1 MQGPLREQARS
12 HRGAAGLVGWC
23 GGQSSMNLSGPFIK
37 RPVATMLLSLAIMLL
52 GGVSFGLLPVSPL
65 PQMDFP
71 VIVVQASL
79 PGASPEVM
87 ASTVATPLER
97 SFGSIAG
104 VNTMSS
110 RSSQGSTR
118 VILQFDLDRDING
131 AAREVQAAIN
141 ASRTLLPSGM
151 RSMPTYKKV
160 NPSQAPIMVL
170 SLTSDVLEKGQLYD
184 LASTILSQSL
194 SQVQGVGEVQIGGS
208 SLPAV
213 RIELEPQSLNQYGV
227 ALDDVRNTIANA
239 NVRRP
244 KGSVEDDQ
252 RLWQVQANDQLEKA
266 KDYESLIIH
275 YNGGAALRLKDVA
288 KVSDG
293 VEDRYNSGFFND
305 DAAVLLVINR
315 QAGANIIETVNE
327 IKAQLPALQAVLPAS
342 VKLNLAMDRSPVIK
356 ATLHEAEMTLL
367 IAVALVI
374 LVVFLFLGNFRAS
387 LIPTLAVP
395 VSLVGTFAV
404 MYLYGF
410 SLNNLSLMAL
420 ILATGL
426 VVDDA
431 IVVLENISRHIDEG
445 VRPMRA
451 AYLGAQEV
459 GFTLLSMN
467 VSLVA
472 VFLSILFMGGIIESL
487 FREFSITLAAAIVV
501 SLVVSLT
508 LTPMLCA
515 RWLKPHT
522 PGQEN
527 RLQRWSRRAN
537 DWMVGKYATS
547 LDWVLRHKRLTLL
560 SLFVTIG
567 VNIALYVVVP
577 KTFMPQQDTG
587 QLIGFVRGDDGLS
600 FSVMQPKMEIF
611 RRAVLKDEA
620 VESVAGFIGGNNG
633 TNNAFMLV
641 RLKPIKE
648 RSISAQ
654 KVIERL
660 RKEMP
665 KVPGA
670 QLMLMADQDLQFGG
684 GREQTTSQ
692 YSYILQSGD
701 LGALREWYPKVVTAL
716 KALPELTAID
726 AREGRGAR
734 QVTLIVDRD
743 QAKRLGVDMDMV
755 TAVLNNAYSQRQIST
770 IYDSLNQYQ
779 VVMEVNPKYAQDP
792 ITLKQVQV
800 ITADGA
806 RIPLSTIAHY
816 ENSLE
821 NDRVSHEG
829 QFASESIAF
838 DMAEGVTVEQGGAA
852 IERAIAKVGLPEDVI
867 AKMAGT
873 ADAFAATQK
882 SQPWMILGALVAVY
896 LVLGVLYE
904 SYIHPLTILSTLP
917 SAGVGALL
925 SIYALGGEFSLIS
938 LLGLFLLIGV
948 VKKNAILMIDL
959 ALQLE
964 RSQGMAPLE
973 SIRSACLQRLRPILM
988 TTLAAILGALPLL
1001 MSRAEGAEMRQPL
1014 GLTII
1019 GGLIFSQVLTLYTT
1033 PVVYL
1038 YLDRLRH
1045 RFNKWRGVRTDA
1057 ALETPL

>member
-1 MQGPLREQARS
+1 
-12 HRGAAGLVGWC
+12 
-23 GGQSSMNLSGPFIK
+23 MNLSGPFIR

-97 SFGSIAG
+97 SFGAIAG

-141 ASRTLLPSGM
+141 ASRNLLPSGM

-213 RIELEPQSLNQYGV
+213 RIELEPQALNQYGV
-227 ALDDVRNTIANA
+227 ALDDVRTTIANA

-244 KGSVEDDQ
+244 KGSVEDSQ

-275 YNGGAALRLKDVA
+275 YADGAALRLKDVA
-288 KVSDG
+288 KVSDS

-431 IVVLENISRHIDEG
+431 IVVLENISRHIDKG
-445 VRPMRA
+445 VPPMKA

-501 SLVVSLT
+501 SLLVSLT

-527 RLQRWSRRAN
+527 RLQRWSQRAN

-547 LDWVLRHKRLTLL
+547 LDWVLRHRRLTLL

-587 QLIGFVRGDDGLS
+587 QLIGFVRGDNGLS
-600 FSVMQPKMEIF
+600 FSVMQPKMETF
-611 RRAVLKDEA
+611 RRAVLKDDA
-620 VESVAGFIGGNNG
+620 VQSVAGFIGGNNG

-648 RSISAQ
+648 RNLSAQ

-701 LGALREWYPKVVTAL
+701 LGALREWYPKVVAAF

-726 AREGRGAR
+726 AREGRGAQ

-743 QAKRLGVDMDMV
+743 QAKRLGVDMNMV

-792 ITLKQVQV
+792 VTLNQVKV

-816 ENSLE
+816 ESSLE

-838 DMAEGVTVEQGGAA
+838 DMADGVTVEQGSAA

-867 AKMAGT
+867 SKMAGT
-873 ADAFAATQK
+873 ADAFAAAQK

-925 SIYALGGEFSLIS
+925 SIYVLGGEFSLIS

-964 RSQGMAPLE
+964 RHQGLEPLE

-1001 MSRAEGAEMRQPL
+1001 LSRAEGAEMRQPL

-1019 GGLIFSQVLTLYTT
+1019 GGLVFSQVLTLYTT

-1038 YLDRLRH
+1038 YLDKLRH
-1045 RFNKWRGVRTDA
+1045 RFNRWRGVRTDA

>member
-1 MQGPLREQARS
+1 
-12 HRGAAGLVGWC
+12 
-23 GGQSSMNLSGPFIK
+23 MNLSGPFIR
-37 RPVATMLLSLAIMLL
+37 RPVATLLLSLAIMLL

-71 VIVVQASL
+71 VIVVSASL

-97 SFGSIAG
+97 SFGAIAG

-118 VILQFDLDRDING
+118 VILQFDQDRDING

-141 ASRTLLPSGM
+141 ASRNLLPSGM

-170 SLTSDVLEKGQLYD
+170 SLTSDVLSKGELYD

-194 SQVQGVGEVQIGGS
+194 SQVPGVGEVQIGGS

-213 RIELEPQSLNQYGV
+213 RIELEPQLLNQYGV
-227 ALDDVRNTIANA
+227 SLDEVRNTIANA

-244 KGSVEDDQ
+244 KGAVSDGE
-252 RLWQVQANDQLEKA
+252 RNWQIQANDQLEKA
-266 KDYESLIIH
+266 KDYEPLIIR
-275 YNGGAALRLKDVA
+275 YQDGAALRLSHVA
-288 KVSDG
+288 KVQDS
-293 VEDRYNSGFFND
+293 VEDRYNSGFFNN
-305 DAAVLLVINR
+305 DAAVLLVVNR
-315 QAGANIIETVNE
+315 QAGANIIETVNA

-367 IAVALVI
+367 IAVALLI

-395 VSLVGTFAV
+395 VSLVGTFAI

-431 IVVLENISRHIDEG
+431 IVVLENISRHIDAG
-445 VRPMRA
+445 IAPMKA
-451 AYLGAQEV
+451 AYLGAKEV

-487 FREFSITLAAAIVV
+487 FREFSITLAASIVV

-515 RWLKPHT
+515 RWLKPHV
-522 PGQEN
+522 PGTEN
-527 RLQRWSRRAN
+527 AMQRWSNRLNER
-537 DWMVGKYATS
+537 MVNGYARS
-547 LDWVLRHKRLTLL
+547 LDWVLRHKRL
-560 SLFVTIG
+560 SLFSLLVTIG
-567 VNIALYVVVP
+567 VNVALYVVVP

-611 RRAVLKDEA
+611 RKAVLADPA
-620 VESVAGFIGGNNG
+620 VESVAGFIGGNGG
-633 TNNAFMLV
+633 TNNALMIV
-641 RLKPIKE
+641 RLKPISE
-648 RSISAQ
+648 RKISAQ

-660 RKEMP
+660 RETLP
-665 KVPGA
+665 KVPGGR
-670 QLMLMADQDLQFGG
+670 LMLMADQDLQFGG
-684 GREQTTSQ
+684 GREQTSSQ

-701 LGALREWYPKVVTAL
+701 LSELRTWYPKVVEAL

-726 AREGRGAR
+726 AREGRGA
-734 QVTLIVDRD
+734 QQGTLVVDRD
-743 QAKRLGVDMDMV
+743 QAKRLGVDMNMV

-770 IYDSLNQYQ
+770 IYDSLNQYR
-779 VVMEVNPKYAQDP
+779 VVMEVNPQYARDP
-792 ITLKQVQV
+792 ETLNQVQV
-800 ITADGA
+800 ITADGQ

-816 ENSLE
+816 ENSLQD
-821 NDRVSHEG
+821 DRVEHEG
-829 QFASESIAF
+829 QFASETIAF
-838 DMAEGVTVEQGGAA
+838 DLANGVSLEQGTAA
-852 IERAIAKVGLPEDVI
+852 IERAIAKLGLPEDVI

-873 ADAFAATQK
+873 GDAFAATQK
-882 SQPWMILGALVAVY
+882 SQPFMILGALVAVY
-896 LVLGVLYE
+896 LVLGILYE

-925 SIYALGGEFSLIS
+925 SIYLTGGEFSLIS

-964 RSQGMAPLE
+964 RHAGMSPQE

-988 TTLAAILGALPLL
+988 TTLAALLGALPLML
-1001 MSRAEGAEMRQPL
+1001 SHAEGAEMRQPL

-1019 GGLIFSQVLTLYTT
+1019 GGLIFSQILTLYTT

-1038 YLDRLRH
+1038 YLDRVRH
-1045 RFNKWRGVRTDA
+1045 RFNQWRGVRTDA

>member
-1 MQGPLREQARS
+1 
-12 HRGAAGLVGWC
+12 
-23 GGQSSMNLSGPFIK
+23 MNLSGPFIK

-71 VIVVQASL
+71 VIVVSASL

-97 SFGSIAG
+97 AFGAIAG

-110 RSSQGSTR
+110 NSSQGSTR
-118 VILQFDLDRDING
+118 VILQFDQDRDING

-141 ASRTLLPSGM
+141 ASRNLLPSGM
-151 RSMPTYKKV
+151 KSMPTYKKI

-170 SLTSDVLEKGQLYD
+170 SLTSEVLSKGQLYD

-194 SQVQGVGEVQIGGS
+194 SQVPGVGEVQIGGS

-213 RIELEPQSLNQYGV
+213 RIELEPQLLNQYGV
-227 ALDDVRNTIANA
+227 SLDDVRNTIASA

-244 KGSVEDDQ
+244 KGAVSDGE
-252 RLWQVQANDQLEKA
+252 RNWQIQANDQLEKA
-266 KDYESLIIH
+266 KDYEPLIIR
-275 YNGGAALRLKDVA
+275 YQDGAALRLSHVA
-288 KVSDG
+288 KVKDS
-293 VEDRYNSGFFND
+293 VEDRYNSGFFNN
-305 DAAVLLVINR
+305 DAAVLLVVNR
-315 QAGANIIETVNE
+315 QAGANIIETVNA

-342 VKLNLAMDRSPVIK
+342 VQLNVAMDRSPVIK

-395 VSLVGTFAV
+395 VSLVGTFAI

-431 IVVLENISRHIDEG
+431 IVVLENISRHIDAG
-445 VRPMRA
+445 VAPMKA
-451 AYLGAQEV
+451 AMLGAKEV

-472 VFLSILFMGGIIESL
+472 VFLSILFMGGIVESL
-487 FREFSITLAAAIVV
+487 FREFSITLAASIIV

-515 RWLKPHT
+515 RWLKPHV
-522 PGQEN
+522 PGTEN
-527 RLQRWSRRAN
+527 AMQRWSIRLNQR
-537 DWMVGKYATS
+537 MVSGYARS

-560 SLFVTIG
+560 SLLVTIG
-567 VNIALYVVVP
+567 VNVALYVVVP

-611 RRAVLKDEA
+611 RKAVLADPA
-620 VESVAGFIGGNNG
+620 VESVAGFIGGNGG
-633 TNNAFMLV
+633 TNNAFMIV
-641 RLKPIKE
+641 RLKPISE
-648 RSISAQ
+648 RKVSAQ

-660 RKEMP
+660 RESMP
-665 KVPGA
+665 KVPGGR
-670 QLMLMADQDLQFGG
+670 LMLMADQDLQFGG
-684 GREQTTSQ
+684 GRDQTSSQ

-701 LGALREWYPKVVTAL
+701 LGELRTWYPKVVAAF

-726 AREGRGAR
+726 AREGRGAQ
-734 QVTLIVDRD
+734 QVTLVVDRD

-792 ITLKQVQV
+792 ETLNQVQV
-800 ITADGA
+800 ITADGQ
-806 RIPLSTIAHY
+806 RIPLSAIAHY
-816 ENSLE
+816 ENSLQ

-838 DMAEGVTVEQGGAA
+838 DLAPGVTLEQGTAA
-852 IERAIAKVGLPEDVI
+852 IERAVAKLGLPEEVI
-867 AKMAGT
+867 VKMAGT
-873 ADAFAATQK
+873 GDAFSATQK
-882 SQPWMILGALVAVY
+882 SQPFMILGALVAVY
-896 LVLGVLYE
+896 LVLGILYE

-925 SIYALGGEFSLIS
+925 SIYLTGGEFSLIS

-964 RSQGMAPLE
+964 RHSGLDPQA

-988 TTLAAILGALPLL
+988 TTLAAILGALPLML
-1001 MSRAEGAEMRQPL
+1001 SSAEGAEMRQPL

-1019 GGLIFSQVLTLYTT
+1019 GGLIFSQILTLYTT

>member
-1 MQGPLREQARS
+1 
-12 HRGAAGLVGWC
+12 
-23 GGQSSMNLSGPFIK
+23 MNLSGPFIR

-52 GGVSFGLLPVSPL
+52 GGVSFGLLPVAPL

-71 VIVVQASL
+71 VIVVSASL

-97 SFGSIAG
+97 SLGSIAG
-104 VNTMSS
+104 VNTLTS

-118 VILQFDLDRDING
+118 VILGFDMGRDIDG

-141 ASRTLLPSGM
+141 ATRNLLPSGM
-151 RSMPTYKKV
+151 KSMPTYNKF
-160 NPSQAPIMVL
+160 NPAQAPIMVL
-170 SLTSDVLEKGQLYD
+170 SLTSDVLQKGQLYD

-194 SQVQGVGEVQIGGS
+194 SQVPGVGEVQIGGS

-213 RIELEPQSLNQYGV
+213 RIELEPQLLNQYGV
-227 ALDDVRNTIANA
+227 SLDDVRQTIANA

-244 KGSVEDDQ
+244 KGFIEDTQ
-252 RLWQVQANDQLEKA
+252 RSWQVQANDQLEKA
-266 KDYESLIIH
+266 KDYGPLVIRYQDGSV
-275 YNGGAALRLKDVA
+275 LRLSHVA
-288 KVSDG
+288 KVTDG
-293 VEDRYNSGFFND
+293 VENRYNSGFFND
-305 DAAVLLVINR
+305 KDAVLLVINR
-315 QAGANIIETVNE
+315 QTGANIIKTIES
-327 IKAQLPALQAVLPAS
+327 IKEQLPALQDLMPAS
-342 VKLNLAMDRSPVIK
+342 VQLNVAMDRSPVIK
-356 ATLHEAEMTLL
+356 ATLKEAEHTLL

-374 LVVFLFLGNFRAS
+374 LVVYLFLGSLRAS
-387 LIPTLAVP
+387 LIPSLAVP

-404 MYLYGF
+404 MYLCGF

-445 VRPMRA
+445 VAPLA
-451 AYLGAQEV
+451 AAFLGAKEV
-459 GFTLLSMN
+459 GFTLLAMN
-467 VSLVA
+467 ASLVA
-472 VFLSILFMGGIIESL
+472 VFVSILFMGGIVESL
-487 FREFSITLAAAIVV
+487 FREFSITLAAAILV

-515 RWLKPHT
+515 RWLKPHA
-522 PGQEN
+522 PGEQT
-527 RLQRWSRRAN
+527 RLQRWSERLNQRMMAGY
-537 DWMVGKYATS
+537 DRS
-547 LDWVLRHKRLTLL
+547 LGWALRHRRLTLL
-560 SLFVTIG
+560 SLLVTIV
-567 VNIALYVVVP
+567 VNVALYVVVP
-577 KTFMPQQDTG
+577 KTLMPQQDTG
-587 QLIGFVRGDDGLS
+587 QLMGFVRGDDGLS
-600 FSVMQPKMEIF
+600 FAVMQPKMEIY
-611 RRAVLKDEA
+611 RRALLKDPA
-620 VESVAGFIGGNNG
+620 VQSVAGFIGGNSG
-633 TNNAFMLV
+633 INNAMVLV

-648 RSISAQ
+648 RKESAQ
-654 KVIERL
+654 KIIERL

-665 KVPGA
+665 KVPGGR
-670 QLMLMADQDLQFGG
+670 LFLMADQDLQFGG
-684 GREQTTSQ
+684 GREQSSSQ
-692 YSYILQSGD
+692 FLYTLQSGE
-701 LGALREWYPKVVTAL
+701 LTALREWYPKVVAAF

-726 AREGRGAR
+726 AREGSGTQ
-734 QVTLIVDRD
+734 QVTLVVDRE
-743 QAKRLGVDMDMV
+743 QAKRLGIDMNMV

-792 ITLKQVQV
+792 RTLEQVQV

-806 RIPLSTIAHY
+806 RVPLSTFAHY
-816 ENSLE
+816 ENSLAE
-821 NDRVSHEG
+821 DRVSHEG
-829 QFASESIAF
+829 QFASEDISF
-838 DMAEGVTVEQGGAA
+838 DLAEGVSQDVALAA
-852 IERAIAKVGLPEDVI
+852 VERAVAKVGLPEDVI
-867 AKMAGT
+867 AKLGGT
-873 ADAFAATQK
+873 GDAFTK
-882 SQPWMILGALVAVY
+882 SQEGQPWMILGALLAVY
-896 LVLGVLYE
+896 LVLGILYE

-925 SIYALGGEFSLIS
+925 TLYVVGSEFSLIS

-964 RSQGMAPLE
+964 RHEGLSPQE
-973 SIRSACLQRLRPILM
+973 SIRRACLLRLRPILM

-1001 MSRAEGAEMRQPL
+1001 LSTAEGAEMRQPL

-1019 GGLIFSQVLTLYTT
+1019 GGLVFSQILTLYTT

-1045 RFNKWRGVRTDA
+1045 RFNHWRGVRTDA

>member
-1 MQGPLREQARS
+1 
-12 HRGAAGLVGWC
+12 
-23 GGQSSMNLSGPFIK
+23 MNLSGPFIR
-37 RPVATMLLSLAIMLL
+37 RPVATLLLSLAIMLL

-71 VIVVQASL
+71 VIVVSASL

-97 SFGSIAG
+97 SFGAIAG

-118 VILQFDLDRDING
+118 VILQFDQDRDING

-141 ASRTLLPSGM
+141 ASRNLLPSGM

-170 SLTSDVLEKGQLYD
+170 SLTSDVLSKGELYD

-194 SQVQGVGEVQIGGS
+194 SQVPGVGEVQIGGS

-213 RIELEPQSLNQYGV
+213 RIELEPQLLNQYGV
-227 ALDDVRNTIANA
+227 SLDEVRNTIANA

-244 KGSVEDDQ
+244 KGAVSDGE
-252 RLWQVQANDQLEKA
+252 RNWQIQANDQLEKA
-266 KDYESLIIH
+266 KDYEPLIIR
-275 YNGGAALRLKDVA
+275 YQDGAALRLSHVA
-288 KVSDG
+288 KVQDS
-293 VEDRYNSGFFND
+293 VEDRYNSGFFNN
-305 DAAVLLVINR
+305 DAAVLLVVNR
-315 QAGANIIETVNE
+315 QAGANIIETVNA

-395 VSLVGTFAV
+395 VSLVGTFAI

-431 IVVLENISRHIDEG
+431 IVVLENISRHIDAG
-445 VRPMRA
+445 IAPMKA
-451 AYLGAQEV
+451 AYLGAKEV

-487 FREFSITLAAAIVV
+487 FREFSITLAASIVV

-515 RWLKPHT
+515 RWLKPHV
-522 PGQEN
+522 PGTEN
-527 RLQRWSRRAN
+527 AMQRWSNRLNER
-537 DWMVGKYATS
+537 MVSGYARS
-547 LDWVLRHKRLTLL
+547 LDWVLRHKRLTLF
-560 SLFVTIG
+560 SLLVTIG
-567 VNIALYVVVP
+567 VNVALYVVVP

-611 RRAVLKDEA
+611 RKAVLADPA
-620 VESVAGFIGGNNG
+620 VESVAGFIGGNGG
-633 TNNAFMLV
+633 TNNALMIV
-641 RLKPIKE
+641 RLKPISE
-648 RSISAQ
+648 RKISAQ

-660 RKEMP
+660 RETLP
-665 KVPGA
+665 KVPGGR
-670 QLMLMADQDLQFGG
+670 LMLMADQDLQFGG
-684 GREQTTSQ
+684 GREQTSSQ

-701 LGALREWYPKVVTAL
+701 LSELRTWYPKVVEAL

-726 AREGRGAR
+726 AREGRGAQ
-734 QVTLIVDRD
+734 QVTLVVDRD
-743 QAKRLGVDMDMV
+743 QAKRLGVDMNMV

-770 IYDSLNQYQ
+770 IYDSLNQYR
-779 VVMEVNPKYAQDP
+779 VVMEVNPQYARDP
-792 ITLKQVQV
+792 ETLNQVQV
-800 ITADGA
+800 ITADGQ

-816 ENSLE
+816 ENSLQD
-821 NDRVSHEG
+821 DRVEHEG
-829 QFASESIAF
+829 QFASQTIAF
-838 DMAEGVTVEQGGAA
+838 DLANGVSLEQGTAA
-852 IERAIAKVGLPEDVI
+852 IERAIAKLGLPEDVI

-873 ADAFAATQK
+873 GDAFAATQK
-882 SQPWMILGALVAVY
+882 SQPFMILGALVAVY
-896 LVLGVLYE
+896 LVLGILYE

-925 SIYALGGEFSLIS
+925 SIYLTGGEFSLIS

-964 RSQGMAPLE
+964 RHAGMSPQE

-988 TTLAAILGALPLL
+988 TTLAALLGALPLML
-1001 MSRAEGAEMRQPL
+1001 SHAEGAEMRQPL

-1019 GGLIFSQVLTLYTT
+1019 GGLIFSQILTLYTT

-1038 YLDRLRH
+1038 YLDRVRH
-1045 RFNKWRGVRTDA
+1045 RFNQWRGVRTDA

>member
-1 MQGPLREQARS
+1 
-12 HRGAAGLVGWC
+12 
-23 GGQSSMNLSGPFIK
+23 MNLSGPFIR
-37 RPVATMLLSLAIMLL
+37 RPVATLLLSLAIMLL

-71 VIVVQASL
+71 VIVVSASL

-97 SFGSIAG
+97 SFGAIAG

-118 VILQFDLDRDING
+118 VILQFDQDRDING

-141 ASRTLLPSGM
+141 ASRNLLPSGM

-170 SLTSDVLEKGQLYD
+170 SLTSDVLSKGELYD

-194 SQVQGVGEVQIGGS
+194 SQVPGVGEVQIGGS

-213 RIELEPQSLNQYGV
+213 RIELEPQLLNQYGV
-227 ALDDVRNTIANA
+227 SLDEVRNTIANA

-244 KGSVEDDQ
+244 KGAVSDGE
-252 RLWQVQANDQLEKA
+252 RNWQIQANDQLEKA
-266 KDYESLIIH
+266 KDYEPLIIR
-275 YNGGAALRLKDVA
+275 YQDGAALRLSHVA
-288 KVSDG
+288 KVQDS
-293 VEDRYNSGFFND
+293 VEDRYNSGFFNN
-305 DAAVLLVINR
+305 DAAVLLVVNR
-315 QAGANIIETVNE
+315 QAGANIIETVNA

-395 VSLVGTFAV
+395 VSLVGTFAI

-431 IVVLENISRHIDEG
+431 IVVLENISRHIDAG
-445 VRPMRA
+445 IAPMKA
-451 AYLGAQEV
+451 AYLGAKEV

-487 FREFSITLAAAIVV
+487 FREFSITLAASIVV

-515 RWLKPHT
+515 RWLKPHV
-522 PGQEN
+522 PGTEN
-527 RLQRWSRRAN
+527 AMQRWSNRLNER
-537 DWMVGKYATS
+537 MVNGYARS
-547 LDWVLRHKRLTLL
+547 LDWVLRHKRLTLF
-560 SLFVTIG
+560 SLLVTIG
-567 VNIALYVVVP
+567 VNVALYVVVP

-611 RRAVLKDEA
+611 RKAVLADPA
-620 VESVAGFIGGNNG
+620 VESVAGFIGGNGG
-633 TNNAFMLV
+633 TNNALMIV
-641 RLKPIKE
+641 RLKPISE
-648 RSISAQ
+648 RKISAQ

-660 RKEMP
+660 RETLP
-665 KVPGA
+665 KVPGGR
-670 QLMLMADQDLQFGG
+670 LMLMADQDLQFGG
-684 GREQTTSQ
+684 GREQTSSQ

-701 LGALREWYPKVVTAL
+701 LSELRTWYPKVVEAL

-726 AREGRGAR
+726 AREGRGAQ
-734 QVTLIVDRD
+734 QVTLVVDRD
-743 QAKRLGVDMDMV
+743 QAKRLGVDMNMV

-770 IYDSLNQYQ
+770 IYDSLNQYR
-779 VVMEVNPKYAQDP
+779 VVMEVNPQYARDP
-792 ITLKQVQV
+792 ETLNQVQV
-800 ITADGA
+800 ITADGQ

-816 ENSLE
+816 ENSLQD
-821 NDRVSHEG
+821 DRVEHEG
-829 QFASESIAF
+829 QFASETIAF
-838 DMAEGVTVEQGGAA
+838 DLANGVSLEQGTAA
-852 IERAIAKVGLPEDVI
+852 IERAIAKLGLPEDVI

-873 ADAFAATQK
+873 GDAFAATQK
-882 SQPWMILGALVAVY
+882 SQPFMILGALVAVY
-896 LVLGVLYE
+896 LVLGILYE

-925 SIYALGGEFSLIS
+925 SIYLTGGEFSLIS

-964 RSQGMAPLE
+964 RHAGMSPQE

-988 TTLAAILGALPLL
+988 TTLAALLGALPLML
-1001 MSRAEGAEMRQPL
+1001 SHAEGAEMRQPL

-1019 GGLIFSQVLTLYTT
+1019 GGLIFSQILTLYTT

-1038 YLDRLRH
+1038 YLDRVRH
-1045 RFNKWRGVRTDA
+1045 RFNQWRGVRTDA

>member
-1 MQGPLREQARS
+1 
-12 HRGAAGLVGWC
+12 
-23 GGQSSMNLSGPFIK
+23 MNLSGPFIK

-71 VIVVQASL
+71 VIVVSASL

-97 SFGSIAG
+97 SFGAIAG

-118 VILQFDLDRDING
+118 VILQFDQDRDING

-141 ASRTLLPSGM
+141 ASRNLLPSGM

-160 NPSQAPIMVL
+160 NSSQAPIMVL
-170 SLTSDVLEKGQLYD
+170 SLTSDVLAKGELYD

-194 SQVQGVGEVQIGGS
+194 SQVPGVGEVQIGGS

-213 RIELEPQSLNQYGV
+213 RIELEPQLLNQYGV

-244 KGSVEDDQ
+244 KGAVSNDEHN
-252 RLWQVQANDQLEKA
+252 WQIQANDQLEKA
-266 KDYESLIIH
+266 KDYEPLIIR
-275 YNGGAALRLKDVA
+275 YQDGAALRLSHVA
-288 KVSDG
+288 KVQDG
-293 VEDRYNSGFFND
+293 VEDRYNSGFFNN

-315 QAGANIIETVNE
+315 QAGANIIETVNA

-395 VSLVGTFAV
+395 VSLVGTFAI
-404 MYLYGF
+404 MYLFGF

-431 IVVLENISRHIDEG
+431 IVVLENISRHIDAG
-445 VRPMRA
+445 ISPMKA
-451 AYLGAQEV
+451 AYLGAKEV

-515 RWLKPHT
+515 RWLKPHV
-522 PGQEN
+522 PGTEN
-527 RLQRWSRRAN
+527 AMQRWSIRLN
-537 DWMVGKYATS
+537 DRMVLGYARS

-560 SLFVTIG
+560 SLLLTIG
-567 VNIALYVVVP
+567 VNVALYVVVP

-600 FSVMQPKMEIF
+600 FSVMQPKMDIF
-611 RRAVLKDEA
+611 RQAVLADPA
-620 VESVAGFIGGNNG
+620 VDSVAGFIGGNSG
-633 TNNAFMLV
+633 TNNAVMIV
-641 RLKPIKE
+641 RLKPITE
-648 RSISAQ
+648 RKISAQ

-660 RKEMP
+660 RDNMP
-665 KVPGA
+665 KVPGGR
-670 QLMLMADQDLQFGG
+670 LMLMADQDLQFGG
-684 GREQTTSQ
+684 GREQTSSQ

-701 LGALREWYPKVVTAL
+701 LGELRTWYPKVVAAL
-716 KALPELTAID
+716 KSLPELTAID
-726 AREGRGAR
+726 AREGRGAQ
-734 QVTLIVDRD
+734 QVTLVVDRD

-792 ITLKQVQV
+792 QTLDQVQV

-806 RIPLSTIAHY
+806 RIPLSAIAHY
-816 ENSLE
+816 ENSLQD
-821 NDRVSHEG
+821 DRVEHEG
-829 QFASESIAF
+829 QFASETISF
-838 DMAEGVTVEQGGAA
+838 DMAPGVSLEQGTAA
-852 IERAIAKVGLPEDVI
+852 IEREIAKLGLPEEVI
-867 AKMAGT
+867 VKMAGT
-873 ADAFAATQK
+873 GDAFAATQK
-882 SQPWMILGALVAVY
+882 SQPFMILGALVAVY
-896 LVLGVLYE
+896 LVLGILYE

-925 SIYALGGEFSLIS
+925 SIYLTGGEFSLIS
-938 LLGLFLLIGV
+938 LLGIFLLIGV

-964 RSQGMAPLE
+964 RHSGMGPQE

-988 TTLAAILGALPLL
+988 TTLAAILGALPLML
-1001 MSRAEGAEMRQPL
+1001 SHAEGAEMRQPL

-1019 GGLIFSQVLTLYTT
+1019 GGLVFSQILTLYTT

-1038 YLDRLRH
+1038 YLDRARH
-1045 RFNKWRGVRTDA
+1045 RFNQWRGVRTDA

>member
-1 MQGPLREQARS
+1 
-12 HRGAAGLVGWC
+12 
-23 GGQSSMNLSGPFIK
+23 MNLSGPFIK

-97 SFGSIAG
+97 SFGAIAG

-141 ASRTLLPSGM
+141 ASRNLLPSGM

-431 IVVLENISRHIDEG
+431 IVVLENISRHIDKG

-501 SLVVSLT
+501 SLLVSLT

-527 RLQRWSRRAN
+527 RLQRWSQRSN

-567 VNIALYVVVP
+567 VNIALYIVVP
-577 KTFMPQQDTG
+577 KTFLPQQDTG

-620 VESVAGFIGGNNG
+620 VESVAGFIGGTNG

-648 RSISAQ
+648 RNISAQ

-716 KALPELTAID
+716 RALPELTAID

-821 NDRVSHEG
+821 DDRVSHEG

-838 DMAEGVTVEQGGAA
+838 DMAEGVTVEQGTAA

-873 ADAFAATQK
+873 ANAFAATQK
-882 SQPWMILGALVAVY
+882 SQPIMILGALVAVY

-964 RSQGMAPLE
+964 RQQGMAPLE
-973 SIRSACLQRLRPILM
+973 SIRNACLQRLRPILM

-1001 MSRAEGAEMRQPL
+1001 LSRAEGAEMRQPL

-1038 YLDRLRH
+1038 YLDKLRH

>member
-1 MQGPLREQARS
+1 M
-12 HRGAAGLVGWC
+12 
-23 GGQSSMNLSGPFIK
+23 
-37 RPVATMLLSLAIMLL
+37 
-52 GGVSFGLLPVSPL
+52 
-65 PQMDFP
+65 
-71 VIVVQASL
+71 
-79 PGASPEVM
+79 
-87 ASTVATPLER
+87 
-97 SFGSIAG
+97 
-104 VNTMSS
+104 
-110 RSSQGSTR
+110 
-118 VILQFDLDRDING
+118 
-131 AAREVQAAIN
+131 
-141 ASRTLLPSGM
+141 
-151 RSMPTYKKV
+151 
-160 NPSQAPIMVL
+160 
-170 SLTSDVLEKGQLYD
+170 
-184 LASTILSQSL
+184 
-194 SQVQGVGEVQIGGS
+194 GEVQIGGS

-213 RIELEPQSLNQYGV
+213 RIELEPQLLNQYGV
-227 ALDDVRNTIANA
+227 ALDDVRNAIANA
-239 NVRRP
+239 NQRRP

-252 RLWQVQANDQLEKA
+252 RLWQIQANDQLEKA
-266 KDYESLIIH
+266 KDYEPLIIH
-275 YNGGAALRLKDVA
+275 YKDGAALRLKDVA

-395 VSLVGTFAV
+395 VSLVGTFAI

-445 VRPMRA
+445 IAPMKA
-451 AYLGAQEV
+451 AYLGAKEV

-487 FREFSITLAAAIVV
+487 FREFSITLAASIVV

-515 RWLKPHT
+515 RWLKPHV

-527 RLQRWSRRAN
+527 RLQRWSQRSN
-537 DWMVGKYATS
+537 EWMTEKYATS
-547 LDWVLRHKRLTLL
+547 LDWVLRHRRLTLL
-560 SLFVTIG
+560 SLLLTIG
-567 VNIALYVVVP
+567 VNVALYVVVP
-577 KTFMPQQDTG
+577 KTFLPQQDTG

-611 RRAVLKDEA
+611 RRAVLKDPA
-620 VESVAGFIGGNNG
+620 VESVAGFIGGSNG

-648 RSISAQ
+648 RNISAQ
-654 KVIERL
+654 KVIERM

-665 KVPGA
+665 KVAGA

-701 LGALREWYPKVVTAL
+701 LGSLREWYPKVVTAL

-726 AREGRGAR
+726 AREGRGAQ
-734 QVTLIVDRD
+734 QVTLVVDRD

-792 ITLKQVQV
+792 ITLNQVQV
-800 ITADGA
+800 ITSAGA

-821 NDRVSHEG
+821 DDRVSHEG
-829 QFASESIAF
+829 QFASESISF
-838 DMAEGVTVEQGGAA
+838 DMAEGVTVEQGTAA
-852 IERAIAKVGLPEDVI
+852 IERAIAKLGMPEDVI
-867 AKMAGT
+867 VKMAGT

-882 SQPWMILGALVAVY
+882 SQPFMILGALLAVY

-925 SIYALGGEFSLIS
+925 SIYLLGGEFSLIS

-964 RSQGMAPLE
+964 RHQGLAPLE
-973 SIRSACLQRLRPILM
+973 SIRSACLLRLRPILM
-988 TTLAAILGALPLL
+988 TTLAAILGAVPLL
-1001 MSRAEGAEMRQPL
+1001 LSTAEGAEMRQPL

-1038 YLDRLRH
+1038 YLDKLRH
-1045 RFNKWRGVRTDA
+1045 KFNHWRGIRTDA

>member
-1 MQGPLREQARS
+1 
-12 HRGAAGLVGWC
+12 
-23 GGQSSMNLSGPFIK
+23 MNLSGPFIK

-97 SFGSIAG
+97 SFGAIAG

-141 ASRTLLPSGM
+141 ASRNLLPSGM

-213 RIELEPQSLNQYGV
+213 RIELEPQALNQYGV
-227 ALDDVRNTIANA
+227 ALDDVRKTIADA

-244 KGSVEDDQ
+244 KGSVEDGQ
-252 RLWQVQANDQLEKA
+252 RLWQIQANDQLEKA

-275 YNGGAALRLKDVA
+275 YADGAALRLKDVA

-445 VRPMRA
+445 VKPMQA
-451 AYLGAQEV
+451 AYLGAKEV

-472 VFLSILFMGGIIESL
+472 VFLSILFMGGIVESL

-527 RLQRWSRRAN
+527 RLQRWSRKSN
-537 DWMVGKYATS
+537 DWMVDKYATS
-547 LDWVLRHKRLTLL
+547 LDWVLRHRRLTLL
-560 SLFVTIG
+560 SLLITVG
-567 VNIALYVVVP
+567 VNVALYVVVP

-600 FSVMQPKMEIF
+600 FSVMQPKMETF
-611 RRAVLKDEA
+611 RRAVLRDEA
-620 VESVAGFIGGNNG
+620 VESVAGFIGGSNG

-641 RLKPIKE
+641 RLKPIKD
-648 RSISAQ
+648 RQMSAQ

-701 LGALREWYPKVVTAL
+701 LGELREWYPKVVAAL
-716 KALPELTAID
+716 RALPELTAID
-726 AREGRGAR
+726 AREGKGAQ

-743 QAKRLGVDMDMV
+743 QAKRLGVDMNMV

-779 VVMEVNPKYAQDP
+779 VVMEVNQKYAQDP

-816 ENSLE
+816 ESSLE
-821 NDRVSHEG
+821 DDRVSHEG
-829 QFASESIAF
+829 QFASEDISF
-838 DMAEGVTVEQGGAA
+838 DMAEGVTVEQGSAA
-852 IERAIAKVGLPEDVI
+852 IERAIAKLGLPEDVI

-882 SQPWMILGALVAVY
+882 SQPFMILGALLAVY

-964 RSQGMAPLE
+964 RHQGMTPLE

-1001 MSRAEGAEMRQPL
+1001 LGRAEGAEMRQPL

-1038 YLDRLRH
+1038 YLDKLRH

>member
-1 MQGPLREQARS
+1 
-12 HRGAAGLVGWC
+12 
-23 GGQSSMNLSGPFIK
+23 MNLSGPFIK

-71 VIVVQASL
+71 VMVVSANL

-97 SFGSIAG
+97 SFGAIAG
-104 VNTMSS
+104 INTMSS
-110 RSSQGSTR
+110 NSSQGSTR
-118 VILQFDLDRDING
+118 VILQFDQDRDING

-141 ASRTLLPSGM
+141 ASRNLLPSGM
-151 RSMPTYKKV
+151 KSMPTYKKI

-170 SLTSDVLEKGQLYD
+170 SLTSEVLSKGQLYD

-194 SQVQGVGEVQIGGS
+194 SQVPGVGEVQIGGS

-213 RIELEPQSLNQYGV
+213 RIELEPQLLNQYGV
-227 ALDDVRNTIANA
+227 SLDDVRSTIANA

-244 KGSVEDDQ
+244 KGAVSDGD
-252 RLWQVQANDQLEKA
+252 RNWQIQANDQLEKA
-266 KDYESLIIH
+266 KDYEPLIIR
-275 YNGGAALRLKDVA
+275 YQDGAALRLSHVA
-288 KVSDG
+288 KVKDS
-293 VEDRYNSGFFND
+293 VEDRYNSGFFNN
-305 DAAVLLVINR
+305 DAAVLLVVNR
-315 QAGANIIETVNE
+315 QAGANIIETVNA

-342 VKLNLAMDRSPVIK
+342 VQLNLAMDRSPVIK

-395 VSLVGTFAV
+395 VSLVGTFAI

-431 IVVLENISRHIDEG
+431 IVVLENISRHIDAG
-445 VRPMRA
+445 IAPMKA

-472 VFLSILFMGGIIESL
+472 VFLSILFMGGIVESL
-487 FREFSITLAAAIVV
+487 FREFSITLAASIVV

-515 RWLKPHT
+515 RWLKPHV
-522 PGQEN
+522 PGTEN
-527 RLQRWSRRAN
+527 AMQRWSIRLNER
-537 DWMVGKYATS
+537 MVSGYARS
-547 LDWVLRHKRLTLL
+547 LDWVLRHKRLTLF
-560 SLFVTIG
+560 SLLVTIG
-567 VNIALYVVVP
+567 VNVALYVVVP

-611 RRAVLKDEA
+611 RKAVLADPA
-620 VESVAGFIGGNNG
+620 VESVAGFIGGNGG
-633 TNNAFMLV
+633 TNNAFMIV
-641 RLKPIKE
+641 RLKPISE
-648 RSISAQ
+648 RNVSAQ

-660 RKEMP
+660 RENMP
-665 KVPGA
+665 KVPGGR
-670 QLMLMADQDLQFGG
+670 LMLMADQDLQFGG
-684 GREQTTSQ
+684 GRDQTSSQ

-701 LGALREWYPKVVTAL
+701 LGQLRTWYPKVVAAL
-716 KALPELTAID
+716 KELPELTAID
-726 AREGRGAR
+726 AREGRGAQ
-734 QVTLIVDRD
+734 QVTLVVDRD

-792 ITLKQVQV
+792 ETLNQVQV
-800 ITADGA
+800 ITADGQ

-816 ENSLE
+816 ENSLQ

-829 QFASESIAF
+829 QFASETIAF
-838 DMAEGVTVEQGGAA
+838 DLAPGVTLEQGTAA
-852 IERAIAKVGLPEDVI
+852 IERAIAKLGLPEEVI
-867 AKMAGT
+867 VKMAGT
-873 ADAFAATQK
+873 GDAFAATQK
-882 SQPWMILGALVAVY
+882 SQPFMILGALVAVY
-896 LVLGVLYE
+896 LVLGILYE

-925 SIYALGGEFSLIS
+925 SIYLTGGEFSLIS

-964 RSQGMAPLE
+964 RHSGLGPQE

-988 TTLAAILGALPLL
+988 TTLAAILGALPLML
-1001 MSRAEGAEMRQPL
+1001 STAEGAEMRQPL

-1019 GGLIFSQVLTLYTT
+1019 GGLIFSQILTLYTT

>member
-1 MQGPLREQARS
+1 
-12 HRGAAGLVGWC
+12 
-23 GGQSSMNLSGPFIK
+23 MNLSGPFIK

-97 SFGSIAG
+97 SFGTIAG

-141 ASRTLLPSGM
+141 ASRNLLPSGM

-213 RIELEPQSLNQYGV
+213 RIELEPQALNQYGV
-227 ALDDVRNTIANA
+227 ALDDVRTTIANA

-244 KGSVEDDQ
+244 KGSVEDSQ

-275 YNGGAALRLKDVA
+275 YADGAALRLKDVA

-293 VEDRYNSGFFND
+293 VEDRYNSGFFNN

-374 LVVFLFLGNFRAS
+374 LVVFLFLGNLRAS

-404 MYLYGF
+404 MYVYGF

-431 IVVLENISRHIDEG
+431 IVVLENISRHIDKG
-445 VRPMRA
+445 VPPMKA

-501 SLVVSLT
+501 SLLVSLT

-527 RLQRWSRRAN
+527 RLQRWSQRAN
-537 DWMVGKYATS
+537 EWMVGKYATS
-547 LDWVLRHKRLTLL
+547 LDWVLRHRRLTLL
-560 SLFVTIG
+560 SLFLTIG

-577 KTFMPQQDTG
+577 KTFLPQQDTG
-587 QLIGFVRGDDGLS
+587 QLIGFVRGDNGLS
-600 FSVMQPKMEIF
+600 FSVMQPKMETF

-620 VESVAGFIGGNNG
+620 VQSVAGFIGGNNG

-648 RSISAQ
+648 RNLSAQ

-692 YSYILQSGD
+692 FSYILQSGD
-701 LGALREWYPKVVTAL
+701 LGALREWYPKVVAAF

-726 AREGRGAR
+726 AREGRGAQ

-743 QAKRLGVDMDMV
+743 QAKRLGVDMNMV

-792 ITLKQVQV
+792 VTLNQVKV

-816 ENSLE
+816 ESSLE

-838 DMAEGVTVEQGGAA
+838 DMAEGVTVEQGSAA

-873 ADAFAATQK
+873 ADAFAAAQK

-925 SIYALGGEFSLIS
+925 SIYVLGGEFSLIS

-964 RSQGMAPLE
+964 RHQGLEPLA

-1001 MSRAEGAEMRQPL
+1001 LSRAEGAEMRQPL

-1019 GGLIFSQVLTLYTT
+1019 GGLVFSQVLTLYTT

-1038 YLDRLRH
+1038 YLDKLRH
-1045 RFNKWRGVRTDA
+1045 RFNHWRGVRTDA

>member
-1 MQGPLREQARS
+1 
-12 HRGAAGLVGWC
+12 
-23 GGQSSMNLSGPFIK
+23 MNLSGPFIR

-71 VIVVQASL
+71 VIVVSANL

-97 SFGSIAG
+97 AFGAIAG

-110 RSSQGSTR
+110 NSSQGSTR
-118 VILQFDLDRDING
+118 VILQFDQDRDING

-141 ASRTLLPSGM
+141 ASRNLLPSGM
-151 RSMPTYKKV
+151 KSMPTYKKI

-170 SLTSDVLEKGQLYD
+170 SLTSQVLSKGQLYD

-194 SQVQGVGEVQIGGS
+194 SQVPGVGEVQIGGS

-213 RIELEPQSLNQYGV
+213 RIELEPQLLNQYGV
-227 ALDDVRNTIANA
+227 ALDDVRRTIANA

-244 KGSVEDDQ
+244 KGAVSDDEHN
-252 RLWQVQANDQLEKA
+252 WQIQANDQLEKA
-266 KDYESLIIH
+266 KDYEPLIIR
-275 YNGGAALRLKDVA
+275 YQDGAALRLSHVATVKD
-288 KVSDG
+288 S
-293 VEDRYNSGFFND
+293 VEDRYNSGFFNN
-305 DAAVLLVINR
+305 DAAVLLVVNR
-315 QAGANIIETVNE
+315 QAGANIIETVNA

-342 VKLNLAMDRSPVIK
+342 VQLNVAMDRSPVIK

-395 VSLVGTFAV
+395 VSLVGTFAI

-431 IVVLENISRHIDEG
+431 IVVLENISRHIDAG
-445 VRPMRA
+445 IAPMKA
-451 AYLGAQEV
+451 AMLGAKEV

-472 VFLSILFMGGIIESL
+472 VFLSILFMGGIVESL
-487 FREFSITLAAAIVV
+487 FREFSITLAASIIV

-515 RWLKPHT
+515 RWLKPHV
-522 PGQEN
+522 PGTEN
-527 RLQRWSRRAN
+527 AMQRWSIRLNQR
-537 DWMVGKYATS
+537 MVSGYARS

-560 SLFVTIG
+560 SLLVTIG
-567 VNIALYVVVP
+567 VNVALYVVVP

-611 RRAVLKDEA
+611 RKAVLADPA
-620 VESVAGFIGGNNG
+620 VESVAGFIGGNGG
-633 TNNAFMLV
+633 TNNAFMIV
-641 RLKPIKE
+641 RLKPISE
-648 RSISAQ
+648 RKVSAQ

-660 RKEMP
+660 RENMP
-665 KVPGA
+665 KVPGGR
-670 QLMLMADQDLQFGG
+670 LMLMADQDLQFGG
-684 GREQTTSQ
+684 GRDQTSSQ

-701 LGALREWYPKVVTAL
+701 LGELRTWYPKVVAAF

-726 AREGRGAR
+726 AREGRGAQ
-734 QVTLIVDRD
+734 QVTLVVDRD

-792 ITLKQVQV
+792 ETLNQVQV
-800 ITADGA
+800 ITAEGQ
-806 RIPLSTIAHY
+806 RIPLSAIAHY
-816 ENSLE
+816 ENSLQ

-838 DMAEGVTVEQGGAA
+838 DMAPGVTLEQGTAA
-852 IERAIAKVGLPEDVI
+852 IERAIAKLGLPEEVI

-873 ADAFAATQK
+873 GDAFADTQK
-882 SQPWMILGALVAVY
+882 SQPFMILGALVAVY
-896 LVLGVLYE
+896 LVLGILYE

-925 SIYALGGEFSLIS
+925 SIYLTGGEFSLIS

-964 RSQGMAPLE
+964 RHSGMNPLE

-988 TTLAAILGALPLL
+988 TTLAAILGALPLML
-1001 MSRAEGAEMRQPL
+1001 STAEGAEMRQPL

-1019 GGLIFSQVLTLYTT
+1019 GGLIFSQILTLYTT

-1038 YLDRLRH
+1038 YLDRTRH

-1057 ALETPL
+1057 ALETAL

>member
-1 MQGPLREQARS
+1 
-12 HRGAAGLVGWC
+12 
-23 GGQSSMNLSGPFIK
+23 MNLSGPFIK

-97 SFGSIAG
+97 SFGAIAG

-141 ASRTLLPSGM
+141 ASRNLLPSGM

-194 SQVQGVGEVQIGGS
+194 SQVSGVGEVQIGGS

-213 RIELEPQSLNQYGV
+213 RIELEPQLLNQYGV
-227 ALDDVRNTIANA
+227 ALDDVRKTIAEA

-244 KGSVEDDQ
+244 KGSVENSEQ
-252 RLWQVQANDQLEKA
+252 MWQVQANDQLEKA
-266 KDYESLIIH
+266 KDYEPLIIH
-275 YNGGAALRLKDVA
+275 YKDGAALRLKDVA

-374 LVVFLFLGNFRAS
+374 LVVYLFLGNLRAS

-445 VRPMRA
+445 IAPIKA
-451 AYLGAQEV
+451 AYLGAKEV

-472 VFLSILFMGGIIESL
+472 VFLSILFMGGIIQSL

-515 RWLKPHT
+515 RWLKPHV
-522 PGQEN
+522 PGREN
-527 RLQRWSRRAN
+527 GLQRWSQHAN
-537 DWMVGKYATS
+537 DWMVARYASS
-547 LDWVLRHKRLTLL
+547 LDWVLCHKRLTLL

-600 FSVMQPKMEIF
+600 FTVMQPKMEIF
-611 RRAVLKDEA
+611 RREVLKDPA

-648 RSISAQ
+648 RNMSAQ

-692 YSYILQSGD
+692 YSYIIQSGD
-701 LGALREWYPKVVTAL
+701 LGMLREWYPKVVIAL
-716 KALPELTAID
+716 RALPELTAID
-726 AREGRGAR
+726 AREGRGAQ
-734 QVTLIVDRD
+734 QVTLVVDRD
-743 QAKRLGVDMDMV
+743 QAKRLGIDMNMV

-792 ITLKQVQV
+792 VTLNQVQV

-806 RIPLSTIAHY
+806 RVPLSTIAHY

-821 NDRVSHEG
+821 DDRVSHEG
-829 QFASESIAF
+829 QFASESISF
-838 DMAEGVTVEQGGAA
+838 DMAEGVTVEQGTAA
-852 IERAIAKVGLPEDVI
+852 IERAIAKVGMPEDVI
-867 AKMAGT
+867 VKMAGT

-882 SQPWMILGALVAVY
+882 SQPFMILGALLAVY

-925 SIYALGGEFSLIS
+925 SIYVLGGEFSLIS

-964 RSQGMAPLE
+964 RHQGLGPLE
-973 SIRSACLQRLRPILM
+973 SIRSACLLRLRPILM

-1001 MSRAEGAEMRQPL
+1001 LGSAEGAEMRQPL

-1019 GGLIFSQVLTLYTT
+1019 GGLVFSQVLTLYTT

-1045 RFNKWRGVRTDA
+1045 KFNHWRGVRTDA

>member
-1 MQGPLREQARS
+1 
-12 HRGAAGLVGWC
+12 
-23 GGQSSMNLSGPFIK
+23 MNLSGPFIK

-97 SFGSIAG
+97 SFGAIAG

-141 ASRTLLPSGM
+141 ASRNLLPSGM

-213 RIELEPQSLNQYGV
+213 RIELEPQALNQYGV
-227 ALDDVRNTIANA
+227 ALDDVRTTIANA

-244 KGSVEDDQ
+244 KGSVEDGQ

-275 YNGGAALRLKDVA
+275 YADGAALRLKDVA

-374 LVVFLFLGNFRAS
+374 LVVFLFLGNFSAS

-445 VRPMRA
+445 VRPMKA

-501 SLVVSLT
+501 SLLVSLT

-527 RLQRWSRRAN
+527 RLQRWSQRTN
-537 DWMVGKYATS
+537 EWMVGKYASS
-547 LDWVLRHKRLTLL
+547 LDWVLRHRRLTLFT
-560 SLFVTIG
+560 LFVTIG

-577 KTFMPQQDTG
+577 KTFLPQQDTG

-620 VESVAGFIGGNNG
+620 VQSVAGFIGGNNG

-648 RSISAQ
+648 RNLSAQ

-701 LGALREWYPKVVTAL
+701 LGALREWYPKVVAAL

-726 AREGRGAR
+726 AREGRGAQ

-792 ITLKQVQV
+792 VTLNQVKV

-821 NDRVSHEG
+821 DDRVSHEG

-838 DMAEGVTVEQGGAA
+838 DMAEGVTVEQGSAA

-925 SIYALGGEFSLIS
+925 SIYVLGGEFSLIS

-964 RSQGMAPLE
+964 RHQGLEPLE

-1001 MSRAEGAEMRQPL
+1001 LSRAEGAEMRQPL

-1019 GGLIFSQVLTLYTT
+1019 GGLVFSQVLTLYTT

-1038 YLDRLRH
+1038 YLDKLRH
-1045 RFNKWRGVRTDA
+1045 RFNHWRGVRTDA

>member
-1 MQGPLREQARS
+1 
-12 HRGAAGLVGWC
+12 
-23 GGQSSMNLSGPFIK
+23 MNLSGPFIR
-37 RPVATMLLSLAIMLL
+37 RPVATMLLSLAIVLL

-97 SFGSIAG
+97 SFGVIPG

-141 ASRTLLPSGM
+141 ASRNLLPSGM

-170 SLTSDVLEKGQLYD
+170 SLTSDVLQKGQLYD

-194 SQVQGVGEVQIGGS
+194 SQVPGVGEVQIGGS

-213 RIELEPQSLNQYGV
+213 RIELEPQALNQYGV
-227 ALDDVRNTIANA
+227 ALDDVRTTIANA

-244 KGSVEDDQ
+244 KGSLEDDQ
-252 RLWQVQANDQLEKA
+252 RNWQVQANDQLEKA
-266 KDYESLIIH
+266 KDYEPLIIH
-275 YNGGAALRLKDVA
+275 YQNGAALRLGDVA
-288 KVSDG
+288 KIKDS
-293 VEDRYNSGFFND
+293 VEDRYNSGFFNN

-315 QAGANIIETVNE
+315 QAGANIIQTVNE
-327 IKAQLPALQAVLPAS
+327 IKAQLPALQAVLPSS

-367 IAVALVI
+367 IAVALVV
-374 LVVFLFLGNFRAS
+374 LVVYLFLGNFRAS

-395 VSLVGTFAV
+395 VSLIGTFAI

-445 VRPMRA
+445 VSPMKA
-451 AYLGAQEV
+451 AYLGAKEV

-487 FREFSITLAAAIVV
+487 FREFSITLAASIIV

-515 RWLKPHT
+515 RWLKPQGAQT
-522 PGQEN
+522 
-527 RLQRWSRRAN
+527 RLQRWSEQAN
-537 DWMVGKYATS
+537 ERMVSAYARS
-547 LDWVLRHKRLTLL
+547 LDWVLRHRRLTLL
-560 SLFVTIG
+560 SLLVTIA
-567 VNIALYVVVP
+567 VNVALYVVVP

-587 QLIGFVRGDDGLS
+587 QLIGFIRGDDGLS
-600 FSVMQPKMEIF
+600 FGVMQPKMETF
-611 RRAVLKDEA
+611 RKAILADPAVQ
-620 VESVAGFIGGNNG
+620 SVAGFIGGNNG

-648 RSISAQ
+648 RNISAQ

-660 RKEMP
+660 RDEMP

-670 QLMLMADQDLQFGG
+670 RLMLMADQDLQFGG
-684 GREQTTSQ
+684 GREQTTAQ
-692 YSYILQSGD
+692 YSYILQSDD
-701 LGALREWYPKVVTAL
+701 LAALREWYPKVIAAF
-716 KALPELTAID
+716 KGLPELTAID
-726 AREGRGAR
+726 AREGRGA
-734 QVTLIVDRD
+734 QQTTLVVDRD
-743 QAKRLGVDMDMV
+743 TAKRLGVDMSMV

-792 ITLKQVQV
+792 ETLNQVKV
-800 ITADGA
+800 IGSDGQ
-806 RIPLSTIAHY
+806 RIPLSAIAHY
-816 ENSLE
+816 ENSLQE
-821 NDRVSHEG
+821 DQVSHEG
-829 QFASESIAF
+829 QFASQSLSF
-838 DMAEGVTVEQGGAA
+838 DMAPGVTVEQGTAA
-852 IERAIAKVGLPEDVI
+852 IERAVAKLGLPESVI

-873 ADAFAATQK
+873 SDAFAATQK
-882 SQPWMILGALVAVY
+882 SQPFMILGALVAVY

-925 SIYALGGEFSLIS
+925 SIYLLGGEFSLIS

-964 RSQGMAPLE
+964 RHSALEPLA
-973 SIRSACLQRLRPILM
+973 SIREACLLRLRPILM

-1001 MSRAEGAEMRQPL
+1001 LSTAEGAEMRQPL

-1019 GGLIFSQVLTLYTT
+1019 GGLVFSQVLTLYTT

-1045 RFNKWRGVRTDA
+1045 RFNAWRGVRTDG

>member
-1 MQGPLREQARS
+1 
-12 HRGAAGLVGWC
+12 
-23 GGQSSMNLSGPFIK
+23 
-37 RPVATMLLSLAIMLL
+37 MLLSLAIMLL

-97 SFGSIAG
+97 SFGAISG

-141 ASRTLLPSGM
+141 ASRNLLPSGM

-213 RIELEPQSLNQYGV
+213 RIELEPQALNQYGV
-227 ALDDVRNTIANA
+227 ALDDVRTTIANA

-244 KGSVEDDQ
+244 KGSVEDGQ

-275 YNGGAALRLKDVA
+275 YADGAALRLKDVA

-404 MYLYGF
+404 MYMYGF

-445 VRPMRA
+445 VPPMKA

-527 RLQRWSRRAN
+527 RLQRWSRRIN
-537 DWMVGKYATS
+537 DWMVAKYATS
-547 LDWVLRHKRLTLL
+547 LDWVLRHRRLTLL
-560 SLFVTIG
+560 SLFVTVG

-611 RRAVLKDEA
+611 RRAVLKDPA
-620 VESVAGFIGGNNG
+620 VESVAGFIGGSNG

-641 RLKPIKE
+641 RLKPIKGRE
-648 RSISAQ
+648 ISAQ
-654 KVIERL
+654 KVIERM

-692 YSYILQSGD
+692 YSYIIQSAD
-701 LGALREWYPKVVTAL
+701 LGQLRTWYPKVVAAL
-716 KALPELTAID
+716 RALPQLTAID
-726 AREGRGAR
+726 AREGGGAQ

-743 QAKRLGVDMDMV
+743 QAKRLGVDMNMV

-792 ITLKQVQV
+792 ITLEQVQV

-816 ENSLE
+816 ENSLAE
-821 NDRVSHEG
+821 DRVSHEG
-829 QFASESIAF
+829 QFASESISF
-838 DMAEGVTVEQGGAA
+838 DMAEGVTVEQGTAA
-852 IERAIAKVGLPEDVI
+852 IERSLAQLGMPEDVI
-867 AKMAGT
+867 VKMAGT

-882 SQPWMILGALVAVY
+882 SQPFMILGALLAVY

-925 SIYALGGEFSLIS
+925 SIYVLGSEFSLIS

-964 RSQGMAPLE
+964 RHQGMEPLE
-973 SIRSACLQRLRPILM
+973 SIRNACLQRLRPILM

-1001 MSRAEGAEMRQPL
+1001 LGRAEGAEMRQPL

-1019 GGLIFSQVLTLYTT
+1019 GGLIFSQILTLYTT

-1038 YLDRLRH
+1038 YLDKLRH
-1045 RFNKWRGVRTDA
+1045 RFNRWRGVRTDA

>member
-1 MQGPLREQARS
+1 
-12 HRGAAGLVGWC
+12 
-23 GGQSSMNLSGPFIK
+23 MNLSGPFIK

-97 SFGSIAG
+97 SFGAIAG

-141 ASRTLLPSGM
+141 ASRNLLPSGM

-213 RIELEPQSLNQYGV
+213 RIELEPQALNQYGV
-227 ALDDVRNTIANA
+227 ALDDVRKTIADA

-244 KGSVEDDQ
+244 KGSVEDGE
-252 RLWQVQANDQLEKA
+252 RLWQIQANDQLEKA

-275 YNGGAALRLKDVA
+275 YADGAALRLRDVA

-367 IAVALVI
+367 IAVALVV
-374 LVVFLFLGNFRAS
+374 LVVYLFLGNFRAS

-445 VRPMRA
+445 VKPMQA
-451 AYLGAQEV
+451 AYLGAKEV

-472 VFLSILFMGGIIESL
+472 VFLSILFMGGLVESL

-527 RLQRWSRRAN
+527 RLQRWSHKTN
-537 DWMVGKYATS
+537 DWMVGKYASS
-547 LDWVLRHKRLTLL
+547 LDWVLRHRRLTLF
-560 SLFVTIG
+560 SLLLTVG

-577 KTFMPQQDTG
+577 KTFLPQQDTG

-600 FSVMQPKMEIF
+600 FNVMQPKMETF

-633 TNNAFMLV
+633 TNNAFMIV

-648 RSISAQ
+648 RQLSAQ

-684 GREQTTSQ
+684 GREQTSSQ
-692 YSYILQSGD
+692 YTYILQSGD
-701 LGALREWYPKVVTAL
+701 LAELRKWFPKVVTAL
-716 KALPELTAID
+716 RALPELTAID
-726 AREGRGAR
+726 AREGAGAQ

-743 QAKRLGVDMDMV
+743 QAKRLGVDMNMV

-792 ITLKQVQV
+792 VTLKQVEV

-806 RIPLSTIAHY
+806 RVPLSTFAHY

-829 QFASESIAF
+829 QFASESISF
-838 DMAEGVTVEQGGAA
+838 DMAEDVTVERGSAA

-882 SQPWMILGALVAVY
+882 SQPFMILGALLAVY

-938 LLGLFLLIGV
+938 LLGIFLLIGV

-964 RSQGMAPLE
+964 RHQGLSPLE

-1001 MSRAEGAEMRQPL
+1001 LGRAEGAEMRQPL

-1019 GGLIFSQVLTLYTT
+1019 GGLVFSQVLTLYTT

-1038 YLDRLRH
+1038 YLDKLRH

>member
-1 MQGPLREQARS
+1 
-12 HRGAAGLVGWC
+12 
-23 GGQSSMNLSGPFIK
+23 MNLSGPFIK

-97 SFGSIAG
+97 SFGAIAG

-141 ASRTLLPSGM
+141 ASRNLLPSGM

-213 RIELEPQSLNQYGV
+213 RIELEPQALNQYGV
-227 ALDDVRNTIANA
+227 ALDDVRKTIADA

-244 KGSVEDDQ
+244 KGSVEDGQ
-252 RLWQVQANDQLEKA
+252 RLWQIQANDQLEKA

-275 YNGGAALRLKDVA
+275 YADGAALRLKDVA

-367 IAVALVI
+367 IAVGLVI

-387 LIPTLAVP
+387 LIPSLAVP

-445 VRPMRA
+445 VKPMQA
-451 AYLGAQEV
+451 AYLGAKEV

-472 VFLSILFMGGIIESL
+472 VFLSILFMGGIVESL

-527 RLQRWSRRAN
+527 RLQRWSRRTN
-537 DWMVGKYATS
+537 DWMVARYATS
-547 LDWVLRHKRLTLL
+547 LDWVLRHRRLTLL
-560 SLFVTIG
+560 SLFVTVG
-567 VNIALYVVVP
+567 VNVALYVVVP

-620 VESVAGFIGGNNG
+620 VESVAGFIGGSNG

-641 RLKPIKE
+641 RLKPIKD
-648 RSISAQ
+648 RQLSAQ

-684 GREQTTSQ
+684 GREQTSSQ

-701 LGALREWYPKVVTAL
+701 LGELREWYPKVVAAL
-716 KALPELTAID
+716 RALPELTAID
-726 AREGRGAR
+726 AREGKGAQ

-743 QAKRLGVDMDMV
+743 QAKRLGIDMDMV
-755 TAVLNNAYSQRQIST
+755 TSVLNNAYSQRQIST

-779 VVMEVNPKYAQDP
+779 VVMEVNQKYAQDP
-792 ITLKQVQV
+792 VTLKQVQV

-806 RIPLSTIAHY
+806 RVPLSTFAHY

-821 NDRVSHEG
+821 DDRVSHEG
-829 QFASESIAF
+829 QFASEDISF
-838 DMAEGVTVEQGGAA
+838 DMAEGVTVEQGSAA

-882 SQPWMILGALVAVY
+882 SQPFMILGALLAVY

-964 RSQGMAPLE
+964 RHQGMTPLE

-1001 MSRAEGAEMRQPL
+1001 LSRAEGAEMRQPL

-1038 YLDRLRH
+1038 YLDKLRH

>member
-1 MQGPLREQARS
+1 
-12 HRGAAGLVGWC
+12 
-23 GGQSSMNLSGPFIK
+23 
-37 RPVATMLLSLAIMLL
+37 MLLSLAIMLL

-97 SFGSIAG
+97 SFGAIAG
-104 VNTMSS
+104 INTMSS

-141 ASRTLLPSGM
+141 ASRNLLPSGM

-445 VRPMRA
+445 VRPMKA

-501 SLVVSLT
+501 SLLVSLT

-527 RLQRWSRRAN
+527 RLQRWSQRAN
-537 DWMVGKYATS
+537 HWMVGKYATS

-567 VNIALYVVVP
+567 VNIALYIVVP
-577 KTFMPQQDTG
+577 KTFLPQQDTG

-620 VESVAGFIGGNNG
+620 VESVAGFIGGSNG

-648 RSISAQ
+648 RNISAQ

-716 KALPELTAID
+716 RALPELTAID

-806 RIPLSTIAHY
+806 RIPLSTFAHY

-829 QFASESIAF
+829 QFASESISF
-838 DMAEGVTVEQGGAA
+838 DMAEGVTVEQGTAA

-867 AKMAGT
+867 VKMAGT

-882 SQPWMILGALVAVY
+882 SQPFMILGALVAVY

-925 SIYALGGEFSLIS
+925 SIYVLGGEFSLIS

-964 RSQGMAPLE
+964 RQQGMAPLE

-1001 MSRAEGAEMRQPL
+1001 LSRAEGAEMRQPL

-1038 YLDRLRH
+1038 YLDKLRH

>member
-1 MQGPLREQARS
+1 
-12 HRGAAGLVGWC
+12 
-23 GGQSSMNLSGPFIK
+23 MNLSGPFIK

-97 SFGSIAG
+97 SFGAIAG

-141 ASRTLLPSGM
+141 ASRNLLPSGM

-213 RIELEPQSLNQYGV
+213 RIELEPQALNQYGV
-227 ALDDVRNTIANA
+227 ALDDVRKTITDA

-244 KGSVEDDQ
+244 KGSVEDGE
-252 RLWQVQANDQLEKA
+252 RLWQIQANDQLEKA

-275 YNGGAALRLKDVA
+275 YADGAALRLKDVA

-367 IAVALVI
+367 IAVALVV
-374 LVVFLFLGNFRAS
+374 LVVYLFLGNFRAS

-445 VRPMRA
+445 VKPMQA
-451 AYLGAQEV
+451 AYLGAKEV

-472 VFLSILFMGGIIESL
+472 VFLSILFMGGLVESL

-527 RLQRWSRRAN
+527 RLQRWSHKTN

-547 LDWVLRHKRLTLL
+547 LDWVLRHRRLTLF
-560 SLFVTIG
+560 SLLLTVG

-577 KTFMPQQDTG
+577 KTFLPQQDTG

-600 FSVMQPKMEIF
+600 FNVMQPKMETF

-633 TNNAFMLV
+633 TNNAFMIV

-648 RSISAQ
+648 RQLSAQ

-684 GREQTTSQ
+684 GREQTSSQ
-692 YSYILQSGD
+692 YTYILQSGD
-701 LGALREWYPKVVTAL
+701 LAELRKWFPKVVTAL
-716 KALPELTAID
+716 RALPELTAID
-726 AREGRGAR
+726 AREGAGAQ

-743 QAKRLGVDMDMV
+743 QAKRLGVDMNMV

-792 ITLKQVQV
+792 VTLKQVEV

-806 RIPLSTIAHY
+806 RVPLSTFAHY

-829 QFASESIAF
+829 QFASESISF
-838 DMAEGVTVEQGGAA
+838 DMAEGVTVEQGSAA

-882 SQPWMILGALVAVY
+882 SQPFMILGALLAVY

-938 LLGLFLLIGV
+938 LLGIFLLIGV

-964 RSQGMAPLE
+964 RHQGLSPLE

-1001 MSRAEGAEMRQPL
+1001 LGRAEGAEMRQPL

-1019 GGLIFSQVLTLYTT
+1019 GGLVFSQVLTLYTT

-1038 YLDRLRH
+1038 YLDKLRH

>member
-1 MQGPLREQARS
+1 
-12 HRGAAGLVGWC
+12 
-23 GGQSSMNLSGPFIK
+23 MNLSGPFIK

-97 SFGSIAG
+97 SFGAIAG

-141 ASRTLLPSGM
+141 ASRNLLPSGM

-213 RIELEPQSLNQYGV
+213 RIELEPQALNQYGV
-227 ALDDVRNTIANA
+227 ALDDVRKTIADA

-244 KGSVEDDQ
+244 KGSVEDGQ
-252 RLWQVQANDQLEKA
+252 RLWQIQANDQLEKA

-275 YNGGAALRLKDVA
+275 YADGAALRLKDVA

-445 VRPMRA
+445 VKPMQA
-451 AYLGAQEV
+451 AYLGAKEV

-472 VFLSILFMGGIIESL
+472 VFLSILFMGGIVESL

-527 RLQRWSRRAN
+527 RLQGWSRRTN

-547 LDWVLRHKRLTLL
+547 LDWVLRHRRLTLL
-560 SLFVTIG
+560 SLLITVG
-567 VNIALYVVVP
+567 VNVALYVVVP

-600 FSVMQPKMEIF
+600 FSVMQPKMETF
-611 RRAVLKDEA
+611 RRAVLKDDA

-633 TNNAFMLV
+633 TNNAFMIV

-648 RSISAQ
+648 RQLSAQ

-684 GREQTTSQ
+684 GREQTSSQ

-701 LGALREWYPKVVTAL
+701 LGELRKWFPKVVAAL
-716 KALPELTAID
+716 RALPELTAID
-726 AREGRGAR
+726 AREGAGAQ

-792 ITLKQVQV
+792 VTLKQVQV

-806 RIPLSTIAHY
+806 RVPLSTFAHY

-821 NDRVSHEG
+821 DDRVSHEG
-829 QFASESIAF
+829 QFASEDISF
-838 DMAEGVTVEQGGAA
+838 DMAEGVTVEQGSAA
-852 IERAIAKVGLPEDVI
+852 IERAIAKLGLPEDII

-882 SQPWMILGALVAVY
+882 SQPFMILGALLAVY

-964 RSQGMAPLE
+964 RHQGLSPLE

-1001 MSRAEGAEMRQPL
+1001 LGRAEGSEMRQPL

-1038 YLDRLRH
+1038 YLDKLRH

>member
-1 MQGPLREQARS
+1 
-12 HRGAAGLVGWC
+12 
-23 GGQSSMNLSGPFIK
+23 MNLSGPFIK

-97 SFGSIAG
+97 SFGAIAG

-141 ASRTLLPSGM
+141 ASRNLLPSGM

-213 RIELEPQSLNQYGV
+213 RIELEPQALNQYGV
-227 ALDDVRNTIANA
+227 ALDDVRTTIANA

-244 KGSVEDDQ
+244 KGSVEDGQ

-275 YNGGAALRLKDVA
+275 YADGAALRLKDVA

-367 IAVALVI
+367 IAVVLVI

-431 IVVLENISRHIDEG
+431 IVVLENISRHIDKG
-445 VRPMRA
+445 VPPMKA
-451 AYLGAQEV
+451 AYLGAEEV

-501 SLVVSLT
+501 SLLVSLT

-527 RLQRWSRRAN
+527 HLQRWSQQTN
-537 DWMVGKYATS
+537 EWMVGKYATS
-547 LDWVLRHKRLTLL
+547 LDWVLRHRRLTLL
-560 SLFVTIG
+560 SLIVTIG
-567 VNIALYVVVP
+567 VNIALYIVVP
-577 KTFMPQQDTG
+577 KTFLPQQDTG

-620 VESVAGFIGGNNG
+620 VQSVAGFIGGSNG

-648 RSISAQ
+648 RNLSAQ

-684 GREQTTSQ
+684 GREQTSSQ

-726 AREGRGAR
+726 AREGRGAQ

-792 ITLKQVQV
+792 ITLNQVKV

-821 NDRVSHEG
+821 DDRVSHEG

-838 DMAEGVTVEQGGAA
+838 DMAEGVTVEQGSAA

-925 SIYALGGEFSLIS
+925 SIYVLGGEFSLIS

-964 RSQGMAPLE
+964 RHQGLEPLE

-1001 MSRAEGAEMRQPL
+1001 LSRAEGAEMRQPL

-1019 GGLIFSQVLTLYTT
+1019 GGLVFSQVLTLYTT

-1038 YLDRLRH
+1038 YLDNLRH
-1045 RFNKWRGVRTDA
+1045 RFNRWRGVRTDA

>member
-1 MQGPLREQARS
+1 
-12 HRGAAGLVGWC
+12 
-23 GGQSSMNLSGPFIK
+23 MNLSGPFIK
-37 RPVATMLLSLAIMLL
+37 RPVATLLLSLAIMLL

-97 SFGSIAG
+97 SFGAIAG

-141 ASRTLLPSGM
+141 ASRNLLPSGM

-213 RIELEPQSLNQYGV
+213 RIELEPQALNQYGV

-244 KGSVEDDQ
+244 KGSVEDGQ

-431 IVVLENISRHIDEG
+431 IVVLENITRHIDEG
-445 VRPMRA
+445 VPPMKA

-487 FREFSITLAAAIVV
+487 FREFSITLAASIVV

-527 RLQRWSRRAN
+527 RLQRWSQRAN
-537 DWMVGKYATS
+537 EWMVGKYATS
-547 LDWVLRHKRLTLL
+547 LDWVLRHRRLTLL
-560 SLFVTIG
+560 SLIVTVG

-577 KTFMPQQDTG
+577 KTFLPQQDTG

-620 VESVAGFIGGNNG
+620 VESVAGFIGGTNG

-648 RSISAQ
+648 RGVSAQ

-665 KVPGA
+665 KVAGA

-684 GREQTTSQ
+684 GREQTSSQ
-692 YSYILQSGD
+692 YSYILQSAD
-701 LGALREWYPKVVTAL
+701 LGELRQWYPKVVTAL

-726 AREGRGAR
+726 AREGRGAQ

-821 NDRVSHEG
+821 DDRVSHEG

-838 DMAEGVTVEQGGAA
+838 DMAEGVTVEQGTAA
-852 IERAIAKVGLPEDVI
+852 IERAIAKLGMPEDVI
-867 AKMAGT
+867 VKMAGT

-964 RSQGMAPLE
+964 RHQGLEPLE

-1001 MSRAEGAEMRQPL
+1001 LGRAEGAEMRQPL

-1038 YLDRLRH
+1038 YLDKLRH